1 MSKSCL
7 DFVNSIGYNYF
18 KDSVCDHFDQMMAF
32 YRLCGTCDF
41 ESISSVT
48 NDQMVD
54 FNIYFANN
62 QDATT
67 LHYILSSASDRTIQ
81 VFGTSFGYDSE
92 QIDETTLRVKIFPS
106 AY

>member
-7 DFVNSIGYNYF
+7 DFVNSIGYSYF

-32 YRLCGTCDF
+32 YRLCGTCEY
-41 ESISSVT
+41 ESISIIT
-48 NDQMVD
+48 TDQAVD

-67 LHYILSSASDRTIQ
+67 LLYILNNSSDKSIQ
-81 VFGTSFGYDSE
+81 VFDTRFAYDSE
-92 QIDETTLRVKIFPS
+92 QIDETTLKVKIYPS
-106 AY
+106 A